1 MALYLHQPSNRVFST
16 RVYPAMQTNV
26 GHRRSSAAMSLAAQI
41 DASTL
46 QIEDFAPAIFGI
58 SDTKVTVF
66 KYSAH
71 TTAS

>member
-1 MALYLHQPSNRVFST
+1 
-16 RVYPAMQTNV
+16 MQTNV